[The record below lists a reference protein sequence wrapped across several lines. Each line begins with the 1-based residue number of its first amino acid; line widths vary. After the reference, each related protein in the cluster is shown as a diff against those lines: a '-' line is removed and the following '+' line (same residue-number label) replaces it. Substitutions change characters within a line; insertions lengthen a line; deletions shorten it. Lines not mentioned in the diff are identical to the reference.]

1 MYAWYTHRMTDTPR
15 PASAHPAGP
24 PTDPPPASSRSDAS
38 ILDALDD
45 VLVDVRQVLQRPGYR
60 RRLLAT
66 ADTSL
71 ELGTLRA
78 LRAVE
83 RFGPGAPG
91 VGDAAEVLVVAPSPA
106 SRTLD
111 RCVAAG
117 LLERTPCARDRRRAE
132 LALTDDGRTVLDG
145 VTAARRELLAEVTAH
160 WSDDD
165 LARLTE
171 LLVSLRTGFD
181 RLEDGP

>member
-1 MYAWYTHRMTDTPR
+1 MMVASR
-15 PASAHPAGP
+15 PASSDSAGVPSGP
-24 PTDPPPASSRSDAS
+24 PRDAAPSGPS

-45 VLVDVRQVLQRPGYR
+45 VLVDVRRVLQRPGYR
-60 RRLLAT
+60 SRLLAT

-83 RFGPGAPG
+83 RLGPGTPG
-91 VGDAAEVLVVAPSPA
+91 VGDVAEVLVVDPSTA
-106 SRTLD
+106 SRTID
-111 RCVAAG
+111 RCVVAG
-117 LLERTPCARDRRRAE
+117 LPERTPCARDRRRAE
-132 LALTDDGRTVLDG
+132 LSLTDEGRTVLAH
-145 VTAARRELLAEVTAH
+145 VTAARRELLAEVTAD
-160 WSDDD
+160 WSDRD
-165 LARLTE
+165 LSRLTE